1 MQYYT
6 DISQYQSERE
16 SAVTIGKFDSLHVGH
31 QKLIRQVQEAAREY
45 HLTRIVFA
53 FDMDKPSLLTR
64 QERRRFLEG
73 KVDCLIQSDF
83 PATIRDMEPEQFIED
98 ILWKRLH
105 VHTLVVGPDFR
116 FGKGARGDLAMLEQY
131 AKRLGF
137 TLQIVEKAREGQREI
152 SSTYAREALYKG
164 DVRLLTRLL
173 GYPYRLQG
181 RVMERSFYLQ
191 EDGKMQL
198 KLEVPARKLLPLEGS
213 YACKLQAGEEN
224 RKRYGTLTISALK
237 EASKNEKTGKETS
250 QQVILEIQDT
260 ESEWMQMVQE
270 VEVIL

>member
-31 QKLIRQVQEAAREY
+31 QKLIRQVQEAAREH
-45 HLTRIVFA
+45 HLTCIVFA

-83 PATIRDMEPEQFIED
+83 PATIRDMEPEQFIEE

-105 VHTLVVGPDFR
+105 VHTLVVGTDFR
-116 FGKGARGDLAMLEQY
+116 FGKGARGDLAMLGHY
-131 AKRLGF
+131 AKFLGF
-137 TLQIVEKAREGQREI
+137 TLQIVEKAREGEREI
-152 SSTYAREALYKG
+152 SSTYAREALHKG

-191 EDGKMQL
+191 ENGKIQL
-198 KLEVPARKLLPLEGS
+198 KLQVPARKLLPLEGS
-213 YACKLQAGEEN
+213 YACKLQMGEEQE
-224 RKRYGTLTISALK
+224 KRYGTLTISASK
-237 EASKNEKTGKETS
+237 EAHQNEKEAREVLP
-250 QQVILEIQDT
+250 QVILEVEDTDSDWIQHI
-260 ESEWMQMVQE
+260 QE